1 MMQILIIGAG
11 VIGTVYGAHLGE
23 AGNVVSV
30 LAHGSRTEAIASAG
44 LLARDAIDASKTRSP
59 ADVIS
64 GAGERAFDLVIVAL
78 RRDHLH
84 RAAIPLSAV
93 NGRPL
98 VWFLGNN
105 PAGRSALP
113 TDPDMAV
120 SIGFPGVGG
129 TMAGDVAQY
138 VKISQQPTALDATDD
153 SRLTEVAAT
162 LRDCGFAVQR
172 VSDMDGW
179 LSYHAV
185 FVACVSAALYRC
197 ETDPLRLADN
207 RSELKL
213 MCQAI
218 SEGFRALRTDHVRGL
233 ATNLAILHSRFL
245 TPVAPRYW
253 AHAMRTPMGE
263 LAFAAHSRH
272 AETEMRALARDMVL
286 RLVDGEQPSALQ
298 KLLAA

>member
-1 MMQILIIGAG
+1 MQILIIGAG
-11 VIGTVYGAHLGE
+11 VIGTVYGAHLGA
-23 AGNVVSV
+23 AGNAVSV
-30 LAHGSRTEAIASAG
+30 LAHGSRTEAIASVG
-44 LLARDAIDASKTRSP
+44 LLARETIHGTETDSR
-59 ADVIS
+59 ADVIA
-64 GAGERAFDLVIVAL
+64 GAGEGAFDLVIVAL

-93 NGRPL
+93 TGRPL
-98 VWFLGNN
+98 VLFLGNN
-105 PAGRSALP
+105 PAGRSAVP
-113 TDPDMAV
+113 AAVEMPV

-129 TMAGDVAQY
+129 TMVGDVARY

-162 LRDCGFAVQR
+162 LRGCGFAVQR
-172 VSDMDGW
+172 VSEMDGW

-197 ETDPLRLADN
+197 ETDPLRLAAN

-218 SEGFRALRTDHVRGL
+218 TEGFRALRTDHVHGL

-245 TPVAPRYW
+245 TPIATRYW
-253 AHAMRTPMGE
+253 AHAMRGPMGE

-272 AETEMRALARDMVL
+272 AETEMRALAHDMVL
-286 RLVDGEQPSALQ
+286 RLVDGEPPSALQ
-298 KLLAA
+298 KLLAP